1 MAMDGLRKSASSRNL
16 SQLAQQLRGL
26 EPTTPAKPQVQRPP
40 RHTNV
45 PTYLQCTKPLGPLP
59 VKPLTLGDCSRE
71 IAHLTHSL
79 RVRA

>member
-26 EPTTPAKPQVQRPP
+26 EPATPAKPQVQRPP

-45 PTYLQCTKPLGPLP
+45 PT
-59 VKPLTLGDCSRE
+59 RE
-71 IAHLTHSL
+71 IAQLTQSL